1 MKAIGLGHHT
11 QALAGC
17 RLITMEN
24 GSLTVTG
31 VETVVGLNMTTAGNG
46 TETGILIETETAI
59 SSAQS
64 RSPTLVYD
72 VSTIFFR
79 ETKRQDPSSM

>member
-31 VETVVGLNMTTAGNG
+31 VETVVGLNMTTAG
-46 TETGILIETETAI
+46 TGTETAI